1 MVFLPRVRALI
12 FLFFFGGDIFSR
24 GAIWCFGVLCYVVLC
39 SGVLCSFPF
48 LVVVSSS
55 WCRWK
60 FADRT
65 KKKRASTVFV
75 LHKLLA
81 KLDALKKQIDNS
93 KEEDLPR
100 IQSELEQA
108 IVTVRTQNF
117 EPRWRDNIMMLIE
130 RYKGTL
136 AEKIGASEHKQ

>member
-1 MVFLPRVRALI
+1 VF
-12 FLFFFGGDIFSR
+12 
-24 GAIWCFGVLCYVVLC
+24 WCFGVLVFCVLVFC
-39 SGVLCSFPF
+39 VFSPF

>member
-24 GAIWCFGVLCYVVLC
+24 GAIWCSSGVLCYF
-39 SGVLCSFPF
+39 FPF
-48 LVVVSSS
+48 LMVVSSS

>member
-1 MVFLPRVRALI
+1 MVEWCSCQEFVHSFLYFFLVGI
-12 FLFFFGGDIFSR
+12 FFL
-24 GAIWCFGVLCYVVLC
+24 AVQ
-39 SGVLCSFPF
+39 SGVLLVCCVIFFPF
-48 LVVVSSS
+48 LMVVSSS

>member
-1 MVFLPRVRALI
+1 VHSFFYFL
-12 FLFFFGGDIFSR
+12 GGDIFSR
-24 GAIWCFGVLCYVVLC
+24 GAIWCFGVLGFWCFVVLVFC
-39 SGVLCSFPF
+39 VLCSFPF
-48 LVVVSSS
+48 FMVVSSS